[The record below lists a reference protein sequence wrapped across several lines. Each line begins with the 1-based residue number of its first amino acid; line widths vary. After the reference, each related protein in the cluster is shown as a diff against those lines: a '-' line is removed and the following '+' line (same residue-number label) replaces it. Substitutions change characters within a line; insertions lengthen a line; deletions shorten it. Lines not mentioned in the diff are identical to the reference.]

1 MRPISKTAIDT
12 GQVQECGKHKTRTAV
27 TATED
32 SHRMW
37 RLFGTVL
44 VLSNTISI
52 LLAAAATAVFIILF
66 LVELIVVK
74 STLKI

>member
-12 GQVQECGKHKTRTAV
+12 GQVQECGKHNTRTP
-27 TATED
+27 ATGD

-52 LLAAAATAVFIILF
+52 LLAAAAATAVFIILF

>member
-12 GQVQECGKHKTRTAV
+12 GQVQECGKHKTRTPANG
-27 TATED
+27 D

>member
-1 MRPISKTAIDT
+1 MEST
-12 GQVQECGKHKTRTAV
+12 GTRTP
-27 TATED
+27 ATGD

-52 LLAAAATAVFIILF
+52 LLAAAAAATAVFIILF